1 MNFWSP
7 MRLLHKFVP
16 DCFRQNL
23 LYGPFDEIAKRPHII
38 LGVARERFF
47 SDHSLLMLKILTQN
61 VK

>member
-1 MNFWSP
+1 

-23 LYGPFDEIAKRPHII
+23 LYGPFDEIAKRPHVI

-47 SDHSLLMLKILTQN
+47 SDHSLLMLKILKQN